1 MGRVYR
7 NSIRLQCLEY
17 CCRGALLCG
26 RRDTVVQ
33 WLMHWTAYQAVWVS
47 ANGSLHFFLGKTLT
61 LTLPLASWV
70 YKWILDANPVA
81 DKHPVLAE

>member
-1 MGRVYR
+1 
-7 NSIRLQCLEY
+7 
-17 CCRGALLCG
+17 
-26 RRDTVVQ
+26 
-33 WLMHWTAYQAVWVS
+33 MHWTAYQAVWVS